1 MNDFYIVLS
10 RSHTTVALLV
20 RMFTRKYYS
29 HTSLALSK
37 DLDLFHSFGRKNPKM
52 LLPAGYIE
60 ESVDTGYF
68 GMWPDT
74 KIAVLQGKLDDE
86 QYRLLQERMTEF
98 SQKPEAYR
106 YSIRGL
112 LPAFLGI
119 PWHRTKHYTCSGFVA
134 YLFRDILHFDKD
146 YSLVEP
152 EDFYKFGFKTIYEG
166 TAGEYNHEKLSVRS

>member
-20 RMFTRKYYS
+20 RMFTHKYYN
-29 HTSLALSK
+29 HTSIAFNK
-37 DLDLFHSFGRKNPKM
+37 ELDLFHSFGRKNPKT

-60 ESVDTGYF
+60 EGVDTGYF
-68 GMWPDT
+68 GLWPNT
-74 KIAVLQGKLDDE
+74 KIAVLHGQLDDE
-86 QYRLLQERMTEF
+86 QYRQVQDKLTEF
-98 SQKPEAYR
+98 SDEPETFH

-112 LPAFLGI
+112 VSAFLGI

-152 EDFYKFGFKTIYEG
+152 EDFRKFGFKTIYEG
-166 TAGEYNHEKLSVRS
+166 TAGEYSNEKLSVRS